1 MLFVSLGMVAPELV
15 ARQHYFL
22 EEFTTPYVLWGIR
35 GTFIV
40 GGITALIIYFKM
52 KNKRGE

>member
-35 GTFIV
+35 GTLIV

>member
-1 MLFVSLGMVAPELV
+1 MLLNTIAMIAPELV
-15 ARQHYFL
+15 AEKHYFL